1 MAASNVRLGK
11 SKGRETKRGFVFA
24 VTVVAVSLIFGCTA
38 DRVKKGFDSMMT
50 YSAVQV
56 TRAPSALSSE
66 MAAFSGTWQGICL
79 VYDRVV
85 AACLVVEA
93 IDD

>member
-1 MAASNVRLGK
+1 LAASNVRLGK

-38 DRVKKGFDSMMT
+38 DTVKKGFDSMM
-50 YSAVQV
+50 